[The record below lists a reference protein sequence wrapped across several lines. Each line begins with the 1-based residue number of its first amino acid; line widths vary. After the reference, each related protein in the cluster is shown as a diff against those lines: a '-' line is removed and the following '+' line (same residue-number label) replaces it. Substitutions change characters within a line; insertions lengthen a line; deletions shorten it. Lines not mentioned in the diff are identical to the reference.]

1 MKKLLAILLSILL
14 VCTLSACQSTKT
26 WYSTDKDQDQTNVI
40 TVTKKDNN
48 HLHVKAECFN
58 GANTGLLEEDFLI
71 LEDGLAVY
79 SGRNRLGYSYTVT
92 LSYTEDRMRIKVD
105 YSECGTESDALWFG
119 NYVTISG
126 RYSIEKPEFDN
137 TNIVIEKVFKSD
149 MELAKAV
156 EEFLGGKE
164 YETFIQDFGKSSRI
178 KEEKDYTGRTII
190 KGELT
195 GLGDWCGFYST
206 EDGYFYGIYNHRYF
220 SNDPIYQNNPPD
232 YLLSLY

>member
-1 MKKLLAILLSILL
+1 MKKLLSILL
-14 VCTLSACQSTKT
+14 TILLIGTLTACQSKKI
-26 WYSTDKDQDQTNVI
+26 WYSIGKDQGRTNVI
-40 TVTKKDNN
+40 TVTKTDNK
-48 HLHVKAECFN
+48 HLHIKAECFN

-71 LEDGLAVY
+71 LDDGLAVY

-92 LSYTEDRMRIKVD
+92 LSYTEDRMSVNVD
-105 YSECGTESDALWFG
+105 YTQCGTESDALWFG
-119 NYVTISG
+119 NNVIISG
-126 RYSIEKPEFDN
+126 KYSLEKPEFDN

-149 MELAKAV
+149 MKLAKEV
-156 EEFLGGKE
+156 EELLGEKE
-164 YETFIQDFGKSSRI
+164 YQVFIQDFGKSSRI
-178 KEEKDYTGRTII
+178 KEEKDYKGRTII

-232 YLLSLY
+232 SLLSLY